1 MHGENLLPLSED
13 ELQLLEMYRRM
24 TPDDRQQALIL
35 FGQMTTVEDNDKP
48 SLKKFFVNYGRIG
61 CVGQVVNM
69 HFGRED

>member
-35 FGQMTTVEDNDKP
+35 FGQITTVEDNDKP

>member
-13 ELQLLEMYRRM
+13 EVQLLEMYRRM

-35 FGQMTTVEDNDKP
+35 FGQMTAVEDTGNS

-69 HFGRED
+69 YFGRED